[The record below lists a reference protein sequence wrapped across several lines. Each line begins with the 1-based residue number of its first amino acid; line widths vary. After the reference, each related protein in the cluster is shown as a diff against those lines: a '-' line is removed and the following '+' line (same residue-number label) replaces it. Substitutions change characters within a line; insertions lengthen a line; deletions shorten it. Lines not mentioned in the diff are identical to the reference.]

1 MPENFVYSKI
11 RSNVKMHNIIG
22 DVLQI
27 STHMEEHEASKAVVA
42 VRNC

>member
-1 MPENFVYSKI
+1 
-11 RSNVKMHNIIG
+11 MHNIIG